1 VSLYNELL
9 GGELRSWQ
17 HSTTDDML
25 WAARKTVLD
34 TIAQMEGIED
44 VLDPL
49 GCERE
54 GVDRDGNPLHDDS
67 SMYTVEHVEVWRC
80 RLLRVNSMLR
90 ELGQRMARGEGDGG
104 RDVAGEAPG
113 AGAGGA

>member
-1 VSLYNELL
+1 MVAEV
-9 GGELRSWQ
+9 SWQ
-17 HSTTDDML
+17 NSETRDML
-25 WAARKTVLD
+25 WAARNTVLD
-34 TIAQMEGIED
+34 TIAQMEGVED

-80 RLLRVNSMLR
+80 RLLRINSMLR
-90 ELGQRMARGEGDGG
+90 ELLRRLSES
-104 RDVAGEAPG
+104 E
-113 AGAGGA
+113 AGGEDDAAAVPDEG